1 MSEHLLV
8 GLATIIVL
16 GIGAQWLAWRLS
28 LPAIL
33 LLLISGFIAGPV
45 TGFLDPNELFGD
57 LLLPLV
63 SVSVAII
70 LFEGGLSLKFSE
82 VKTLTGVIR
91 NLVTVGVLV
100 SWVLT
105 SLLAYIIFGLG
116 AQISILL
123 GAVLVVTGPTVIVP
137 LLRHVRPSGRVGS
150 ITKWE
155 GIIIDPIGAVL
166 AVLVFEVIVSTGLE
180 SATTLVVVS
189 IFKTILIGVLLGL
202 AGAKLVVVILR
213 RHWVPDFLQN
223 PVTLMI
229 VVFVF
234 VCSNVFQIESGLLT
248 VTIMGI
254 ALANQKWVS
263 IKHIVE
269 FKETLRVLIISSLFI
284 LLAAR
289 LTLDEFSYVLTP
301 KGFIFLA
308 VMILAVRPLCVFFST
323 YFSDL
328 NLKEKLF
335 LSWMAPRGI
344 VAAAV
349 ASVFALRLSDLG
361 YSQAERIVDITF
373 LVITGTVAIYGLSA
387 SYVAR
392 KLGLAKPNPQGVL
405 IAGAHSWARTIA
417 KMLHD
422 NGYQV
427 SLVDSNWA
435 NVSAARQEGLKAYY
449 ENILLEDLSE
459 DLQLDGIGKLLAL
472 TRNDEVNS
480 LAALHFIG
488 DFGRSHVYQLP
499 KMSKFS
505 AKTEE
510 TIPQHLRG
518 RFLFK
523 PEATFSYIDSKFS
536 SGATLKKTQITD
548 EFTYSS
554 FKELYGDK
562 ALPMFIIKENGEL
575 VVLVSDSTPK
585 PLPGQYLISL
595 VDYGS
600 EDKLKVQTQIS

>member
-16 GIGAQWLAWRLS
+16 GIGAQWLAWRVS

-33 LLLISGFIAGPV
+33 LLLVFGFIAGPA
-45 TGFLDPNELFGD
+45 TGFIDPTEIFGN

-82 VKTLTGVIR
+82 VKALTGVIR

-105 SLLAYIIFGLG
+105 SVLAYIIFGLG
-116 AQISILL
+116 FQISILL

-150 ITKWE
+150 IMKWE

-166 AVLVFEVIVSTGLE
+166 AVLVFEVIISTGLG
-180 SATTLVVVS
+180 SATTHVVVS
-189 IFKTILIGVLLGL
+189 IFKTILIGVVLGL
-202 AGAKLVVVILR
+202 AGAKLVVVILK

-248 VTIMGI
+248 VTIMGT

-284 LLAAR
+284 ILAAR
-289 LTLDEFSYVLTP
+289 LSTDEIGYVVTL

-308 VMILAVRPLCVFFST
+308 LMILAVRPLCIFIST

-328 NLKEKLF
+328 SLKEKLF

-349 ASVFALRLSDLG
+349 ASVFAIRLSDSG
-361 YSQAERIVDITF
+361 YFQAERIVDITF

-387 SYVAR
+387 SYVAKR
-392 KLGLAKPNPQGVL
+392 LGLAKPNPQGVL
-405 IAGAHSWARTIA
+405 IAGAHSWARNIA

-422 NGYQV
+422 NGFQV

-435 NVSAARQEGLKAYY
+435 NISAARQEGLKAYY

-459 DLQLDGIGKLLAL
+459 DIQLDGIGNLLAL

-480 LAALHFIG
+480 LAALHFID

-505 AKTEE
+505 AKSEE
-510 TIPQHLRG
+510 SIPQHLRG
-518 RFLFK
+518 RLLFG
-523 PEATFSYIDSKFS
+523 PEATFALLDSKFA
-536 SGATLKKTQITD
+536 SGASLKKTQITD
-548 EFTYSS
+548 EFTYDS
-554 FKELYGDK
+554 FKELYGEE
-562 ALPMFIIKENGEL
+562 AIPMFIIKESGEL
-575 VVLVSDSTPK
+575 VVLASDSTPK

-595 VDYGS
+595 VDNGV
-600 EDKLKVQTQIS
+600 EE